1 MSGVGTTSPDNHQRA
16 KGPWV
21 NACNGEIESVAPKYG
36 CKPFAC
42 AIQDC
47 LERHTYNQQVC
58 GRAINN
64 LIECCAS
71 LEKPHGSIH
80 CEGFLGRVNRVREQR
95 QQEKQQRQQQEEH
108 QQQRR
113 QQQEEQQH

>member
-80 CEGFLGRVNRVREQR
+80 CTCPGMSMQLFKFCFNHGLMVKMLLAKHE
-95 QQEKQQRQQQEEH
+95 
-108 QQQRR
+108 
-113 QQQEEQQH
+113 